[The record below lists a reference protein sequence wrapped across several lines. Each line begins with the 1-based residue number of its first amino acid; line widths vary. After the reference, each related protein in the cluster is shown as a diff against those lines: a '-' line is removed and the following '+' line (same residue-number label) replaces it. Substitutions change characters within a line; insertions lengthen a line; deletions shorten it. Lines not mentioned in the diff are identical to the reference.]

1 MTDPTDRPLTTASPV
16 AAATSAQLRPKRR
29 GLLVVAAGSA
39 AALAGAAVS
48 WRHWMPGEAVGG
60 ADDGALLWQQAFDT
74 PAGAPL
80 DMAALRNR
88 PLLVNFWATW
98 CPPCVEELP
107 MLDRFHRQQAAVAS
121 GWQVLGVAIDQ
132 PSAVQRFLQKTP
144 VKFPVAMAGMQ
155 GTELAK
161 ALGNDA
167 AGLPFTV
174 ALDKGGRVLH
184 RKMGQ
189 LSESDLQRWSAA

>member
-1 MTDPTDRPLTTASPV
+1 MTDPTDRTSPADSP
-16 AAATSAQLRPKRR
+16 AAASAVPSRQRR
-29 GLLVVAAGSA
+29 GLLVVAAGGV

-48 WRHWMPGEAVGG
+48 WRHWMPGEAAGG
-60 ADDGALLWQQAFDT
+60 TDDAAALWQQSFET

-80 DMAALRNR
+80 DMAALRHR

-107 MLDRFHRQQAAVAS
+107 MLDRFHRQQAAGN

-132 PSAVQRFLQKTP
+132 PSAVRRFLLKTP
-144 VKFPVAMAGMQ
+144 VEFPVAMAGMQ

-161 ALGNDA
+161 TLGNDA

-174 ALDKGGRVLH
+174 ALDRGGRVLH